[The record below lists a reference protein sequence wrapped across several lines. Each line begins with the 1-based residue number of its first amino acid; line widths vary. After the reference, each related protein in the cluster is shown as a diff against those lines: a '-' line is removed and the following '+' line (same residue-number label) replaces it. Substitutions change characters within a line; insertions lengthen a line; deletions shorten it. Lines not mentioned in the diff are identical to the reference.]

1 MYQEKPQEGRN
12 EQLTANI
19 TQNSKSWALS
29 SSLRWKKIFP
39 LLLDSLIV
47 LHFITLLVR
56 ITFQMWK
63 RYIRPQGL
71 MEASLQYRFFMI
83 SNIVNKLSLYFK
95 KEAGFSPSWWQHYLY
110 PPAGQLYKSGWKNG
124 SIFQKYLLLFWVE
137 VLMRHHTTPQ
147 FLRPQKREKK
157 KKWCVCVPF
166 KKQMPPI
173 FIRKSYSLPD
183 LVRCGYRGTRLLYTE
198 MG

>member
-1 MYQEKPQEGRN
+1 M
-12 EQLTANI
+12 
-19 TQNSKSWALS
+19 
-29 SSLRWKKIFP
+29 
-39 LLLDSLIV
+39 
-47 LHFITLLVR
+47 R

-63 RYIRPQGL
+63 RYIRPQGH
-71 MEASLQYRFFMI
+71 MEASFQYRFLII
-83 SNIVNKLSLYFK
+83 SNVVNKLSLYFK